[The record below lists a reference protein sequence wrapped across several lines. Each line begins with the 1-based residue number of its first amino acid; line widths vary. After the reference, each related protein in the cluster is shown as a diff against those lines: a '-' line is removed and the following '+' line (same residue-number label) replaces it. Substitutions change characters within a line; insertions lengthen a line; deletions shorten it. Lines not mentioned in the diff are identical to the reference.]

1 MKTRFG
7 CPVRATIDLVSG
19 KWKVQIL
26 WHLSFGPKRFSE
38 LRKVLP
44 GVSEKVLTTQ
54 LRQLEAGGVLARKV
68 NRVVPPQVTY
78 FLNKPGEQLIPLMQE
93 LCDWGS
99 EHFGIEPTMR
109 RPPQLKNNNGREAR
123 RANS

>member
-1 MKTRFG
+1 MKTRYG
-7 CPVRATIDLVSG
+7 CPVRATVDLISG

-38 LRKVLP
+38 LRKVLR
-44 GVSEKVLTTQ
+44 GVSEKVLTAQ
-54 LRQLEAGGVLARKV
+54 LRQLEAGRVLSRAV
-68 NRVVPPQVTY
+68 TPVVPPQVTY
-78 FLNKPGEQLIPLMQE
+78 SLSKPGEELIPLMQE

-109 RPPQLKNNNGREAR
+109 RPPQIKNNDGREAR

>member
-1 MKTRFG
+1 MKKTRFG

-38 LRKVLP
+38 LRKVLS
-44 GVSEKVLTTQ
+44 GVSEKVLTAQ

-68 NRVVPPQVTY
+68 TRVVPPQVTY
-78 FLNKPGEQLIPLMQE
+78 SLNKPGEQLIPLMQE

-99 EHFGIEPTMR
+99 AHFGIQPTMR
-109 RPPQLKNNNGREAR
+109 RPPQVTPSGEGLRI
-123 RANS
+123 S

>member
-1 MKTRFG
+1 MKTRYG
-7 CPVRATIDLVSG
+7 CPVRATVDLISG

-26 WHLSFGPKRFSE
+26 WHLSFGSKRFSE

-44 GVSEKVLTTQ
+44 GVSEKVLTAQ
-54 LRQLEAGGVLARKV
+54 LRQLEAGGVLSRKV
-68 NRVVPPQVTY
+68 TPVVPPQVTY
-78 FLNKPGEQLIPLMQE
+78 SLSKPGEELIPLMQS

-109 RPPQLKNNNGREAR
+109 MPPQAENANGREAR

>member
-7 CPVRATIDLVSG
+7 CPVRATIDLISG

-44 GVSEKVLTTQ
+44 GVSEKVLTSQ
-54 LRQLEAGGVLARKV
+54 LRQLEAGGVLARKIKP
-68 NRVVPPQVTY
+68 VVPPQVTY
-78 FLNKPGEQLIPLMQE
+78 FLKKAGEQLIPLMQD

-99 EHFGIEPTMR
+99 EHFGIAPTMR
-109 RPPQLKNNNGREAR
+109 RAMQPIPGGAGAR
-123 RANS
+123 VA

>member
-44 GVSEKVLTTQ
+44 GVSEKVLTAQ
-54 LRQLEAGGVLARKV
+54 LRQLEAGGVVSRKITP
-68 NRVVPPQVTY
+68 VVPPQVTY
-78 FLNKPGEQLIPLMQE
+78 FLNKAGDELIPLLQE

-99 EHFGIEPTMR
+99 VHFGIEPTMR
-109 RPPQLKNNNGREAR
+109 RPPQVKTANGVAAR
-123 RANS
+123 RASS